1 MSEERAG
8 GRRFTRPLQ
17 AYLAFLAFLGCQVG
31 SASGQ
36 DGGSRAVR
44 EHRVLEQAERLERAG
59 RGEEAQR
66 ALENLLEDQ
75 PVSVSALLM
84 LAQMSERSG
93 EPERVLPWAEE
104 AVRLDDSGLPAVR
117 HVWIRALS
125 GAGLQDSALSVA
137 GRWVREEPLEQAA
150 YVELSGLWA
159 KAGERAV
166 AIRVLEEGRSTIG
179 SNRLFVQELA
189 ELKAGLSSYGPAAA
203 EWRAMLTWGEVGV
216 EAVERRISDPP
227 TRRDDAVAALQ
238 EELGAADVT
247 FLERRGALHLALL
260 LGERAWARELVAAV
274 MADLPELSRT
284 EVLKDYVIR
293 ARESGDLAGAAW
305 GAGSLAESARTAEE
319 ARYWRAMAADLSY
332 EAGDFEQAREDFTRL
347 LEESMPGSD
356 VYGLSLRRLHGL
368 SVGDDPEAAEAL
380 LREHRDRYP
389 EDQQAAAR
397 LGAETA
403 RAWMD
408 SGALARARSVLEGI
422 QPADV
427 EQAALRA
434 GAYGRLEVL
443 DGRPGAA
450 RGHLQLAAAVP
461 TGRPEGRIEAIELLS
476 LVDGSDSSSM
486 AALGLGV
493 VAATA
498 MGDPGPL
505 LESVDAWVGAGS
517 EGGAGLAAFAAAELD
532 AANLERAARS
542 VRITLVR
549 AWPRGPQAPRALLD
563 LARSEQGEDPGQAA
577 EWLERLIVEY
587 PESAMAPVARR
598 ALAELRVGV
607 PGV

>member
-1 MSEERAG
+1 VSGERAG
-8 GRRFTRPLQ
+8 AQRCTRALL
-17 AYLAFLAFLGCQVG
+17 ACLAFWGYQVG

-36 DGGSRAVR
+36 DSGSGAVR
-44 EHRVLEQAERLERAG
+44 GSRVLEQAERLERAG

-66 ALENLLEDQ
+66 ALEVLLEDQ
-75 PVSVSALLM
+75 PVSLSALLM
-84 LAQMSERSG
+84 LAQMSKRSG

-104 AVRLDDSGLPAVR
+104 AVRLDDSGLPALR
-117 HVWIRALS
+117 YVWIRALS

-150 YVELSGLWA
+150 YVALSGLWA
-159 KAGERAV
+159 RAGERAV
-166 AIRVLEEGRSTIG
+166 AIRVLEEGRSAIG

-189 ELKAGLSSYGPAAA
+189 ALKAGLSSYGPAAV
-203 EWRAMLTWGEVGV
+203 EWRAMLMWGEVGV
-216 EAVERRISDPP
+216 EAVERRISDPS
-227 TRRDDAVAALQ
+227 TRRDEAVAALQ

-247 FLERRGALHLALL
+247 FVERRGAVHLALL
-260 LGERAWARELVAAV
+260 LGERAWARKLVEAA

-284 EVLKDYVIR
+284 DVLRDYVTQ

-305 GAGSLAESARTAEE
+305 GAGSLAEAARSAQEV
-319 ARYWRAMAADLSY
+319 RYWRAIAADLSY
-332 EAGDFEQAREDFTRL
+332 EAGNYEQAREDFTRL
-347 LEESMPGSD
+347 LEESAPGSD

-368 SVGDDPEAAEAL
+368 AVGDDPELAEAL

-389 EDQQAAAR
+389 EDRQATVR
-397 LGAETA
+397 LSVATA

-408 SGALARARSVLEGI
+408 GGALDRARSVLEGT
-422 QPADV
+422 QPANV

-461 TGRPEGRIEAIELLS
+461 TGWPEGRIEAIELLS
-476 LVDGSDSSSM
+476 LVDGSDSSSL
-486 AALGLGV
+486 AALGVGV

-498 MGDPGPL
+498 VGDSGPL
-505 LESVDAWVGAGS
+505 LEAVDSWVEVGS
-517 EGGAGLAAFAAAELD
+517 GGGAGLAAFAAAELD
-532 AANLERAARS
+532 AANLEQAARS

-563 LARSEQGEDPGQAA
+563 LARSERWEDPGQSA

-598 ALAELRVGV
+598 ALAELRDGV
-607 PGV
+607 PGA

>member
-8 GRRFTRPLQ
+8 GRRSIRPL
-17 AYLAFLAFLGCQVG
+17 LVCLAFLGCQLG

-36 DGGSRAVR
+36 DAGSGAVR
-44 EHRVLEQAERLERAG
+44 ENRVLEQAERLERAG
-59 RGEEAQR
+59 REEEAQR

-104 AVRLDDSGLPAVR
+104 AVRIDDSGLPAVR

-125 GAGLQDSALSVA
+125 GAGLQDSALSAA

-159 KAGERAV
+159 RAGERAV
-166 AIRVLEEGRSTIG
+166 AIRVLEEGRSAIG

-189 ELKAGLSSYGPAAA
+189 ALKAGLRSYGPAAV
-203 EWRAMLTWGEVGV
+203 EWRAMLAWGEVGV
-216 EAVERRISDPP
+216 EAVERRISDPA
-227 TRRDDAVAALQ
+227 TRRDDAVDALR
-238 EELGAADVT
+238 EELGTADVT

-260 LGERAWARELVAAV
+260 LGERAWARDLVEAV
-274 MADLPELSRT
+274 MADLPELSRAA
-284 EVLKDYVIR
+284 VLRDYVTR

-305 GAGSLAESARTAEE
+305 GAGSLAESAPSAEE
-319 ARYWRAMAADLSY
+319 ARFWRAMAADLSY
-332 EAGDFEQAREDFTRL
+332 EAGDYEQAREDFTHL

-368 SVGDDPEAAEAL
+368 AVGDDPETAEVL
-380 LREHRDRYP
+380 FKEHRDWYP
-389 EDQQAAAR
+389 EDQQAAVR
-397 LGAETA
+397 LGVETA

-461 TGRPEGRIEAIELLS
+461 TGRPEERIEAIELLS

-486 AALGLGV
+486 AALGAGV
-493 VAATA
+493 VAVTGV
-498 MGDPGPL
+498 GDSGPL
-505 LESVDAWVGAGS
+505 LESVDFWVGAGS
-517 EGGAGLAAFAAAELD
+517 EGGAGLAAFAAVELD
-532 AANLERAARS
+532 AASLEKAARS
-542 VRITLVR
+542 VRIKLVR

-563 LARSEQGEDPGQAA
+563 LARSERWEDPGQAA

-598 ALAELRVGV
+598 TLAELRDGV
-607 PGV
+607 PGA

>member
-1 MSEERAG
+1 VSEERAG

-36 DGGSRAVR
+36 DGGSGAVR

-227 TRRDDAVAALQ
+227 TRR
-238 EELGAADVT
+238 
-247 FLERRGALHLALL
+247 RGALHLALL
-260 LGERAWARELVAAV
+260 LGERAWARELVEAV

-389 EDQQAAAR
+389 EDQQAAVR

-408 SGALARARSVLEGI
+408 SGALARARSVLEEI

>member
-1 MSEERAG
+1 MNRDRAG
-8 GRRFTRPLQ
+8 RQRLTRVLV
-17 AYLAFLAFLGCQVG
+17 ACLALWGYQVG
-31 SASGQ
+31 PASGQ
-36 DGGSRAVR
+36 DGGSGAVR
-44 EHRVLEQAERLERAG
+44 ENRVLEQAERLERAG
-59 RGEEAQR
+59 RGAEAQL

-93 EPERVLPWAEE
+93 EPERVLPWAEK
-104 AVRLDDSGLPAVR
+104 AVRLDDSGLPGVR
-117 HVWIRALS
+117 QVWIRSLS
-125 GAGLQDSALSVA
+125 SAGLQDSALSVA

-159 KAGERAV
+159 RAGDGGIAV
-166 AIRVLEEGRSTIG
+166 RVLEEGRSAIG

-189 ELKAGLSSYGPAAA
+189 ALKAGLGSYGPAAV
-203 EWRAMLTWGEVGV
+203 EWRAMLTWGEAGV
-216 EAVERRISDPP
+216 DAVERRINDPA
-227 TRRDDAVAALQ
+227 TRRDDAVAALE
-238 EELGAADVT
+238 EELRAADVT

-260 LGERAWARELVAAV
+260 LGERAWARELVKSL
-274 MADLPELSRT
+274 MNDLPEPSRA
-284 EVLKDYVIR
+284 EVLRDYVTR

-305 GAGSLAESARTAEE
+305 GAGSLARSARSAED
-319 ARYWRAMAADLSY
+319 ARYWRAMAADLYY
-332 EAGDFEQAREDFTRL
+332 EAGDYEKAREDFTRL

-356 VYGLSLRRLHGL
+356 VYGFSLRRLHGL
-368 SVGDDPEAAEAL
+368 VVADDPETAEAL
-380 LREHRDRYP
+380 LTEHRDRYP
-389 EDQQAAAR
+389 EDQLATVR
-397 LGAETA
+397 LGVETA

-422 QPADV
+422 HPADV

-461 TGRPEGRIEAIELLS
+461 TGRPEGRIEAIELLA

-486 AALGLGV
+486 AALGEGV
-493 VAATA
+493 VVATA
-498 MGDPGPL
+498 VGDPGPL
-505 LESVDAWVGAGS
+505 LESVGAWAHAGS

-532 AANLERAARS
+532 VANLDQAARS
-542 VRITLVR
+542 VRIELVQ
-549 AWPRGPQAPRALLD
+549 AWPRGPQAPGALLE
-563 LARSEQGEDPGQAA
+563 LARSERRENPGQAA
-577 EWLERLIVEY
+577 EWLELLIVEY

-598 ALAELRVGV
+598 VLAELRGGV
-607 PGV
+607 PGE

>member
-8 GRRFTRPLQ
+8 GRRFTRPL
-17 AYLAFLAFLGCQVG
+17 LACLALLGCQVG

-36 DGGSRAVR
+36 DAGSGAVR
-44 EHRVLEQAERLERAG
+44 ENRVLEQAERLERAG

-84 LAQMSERSG
+84 LAQMSERAG

-137 GRWVREEPLEQAA
+137 GRWVREEPMEQAA

-159 KAGERAV
+159 RAGERAV
-166 AIRVLEEGRSTIG
+166 AIQVLEGGRSAIG
-179 SNRLFVQELA
+179 SNRLFVQDLA
-189 ELKAGLSSYGPAAA
+189 ELKAGLRSYGSAAV

-216 EAVERRISDPP
+216 EAVERRIGDPA
-227 TRRDDAVAALQ
+227 TRRDDAVDALK
-238 EELGAADVT
+238 EELGTADIT
-247 FLERRGALHLALL
+247 ILERRGALHLALL
-260 LGERAWARELVAAV
+260 LGERAWARDLVEAV
-274 MADLPELSRT
+274 MADLPELSRA
-284 EVLKDYVIR
+284 EVLRDYVTR

-305 GAGSLAESARTAEE
+305 GAGSLAGSARSAED
-319 ARYWRAMAADLSY
+319 ARYWRAMAADLYY
-332 EAGDFEQAREDFTRL
+332 EAGDYEKAREDFTRL

-368 SVGDDPEAAEAL
+368 AVGDDPETAEAL
-380 LREHRDRYP
+380 LREHRNRYP
-389 EDQQAAAR
+389 EDRQAAVR
-397 LGAETA
+397 LGVETA

-461 TGRPEGRIEAIELLS
+461 TGRPERRIEAIELLS

-486 AALGLGV
+486 AALGAGV
-493 VAATA
+493 VVATA
-498 MGDPGPL
+498 VGDPGPL
-505 LESVDAWVGAGS
+505 LESVDSWVGADS

-532 AANLERAARS
+532 AANLEQAARS
-542 VRITLVR
+542 VRIKLVR
-549 AWPRGPQAPRALLD
+549 AWPGGPQAPRALLD
-563 LARSEQGEDPGQAA
+563 LARSERWEDRGQAA

-598 ALAELRVGV
+598 VLAELRDGV
-607 PGV
+607 PGA

>member
-1 MSEERAG
+1 MSEEREG
-8 GRRFTRPLQ
+8 GRRFTRPL
-17 AYLAFLAFLGCQVG
+17 LACLALLGCQVG

-36 DGGSRAVR
+36 DAVSGAVR
-44 EHRVLEQAERLERAG
+44 ENRVLEQAERLERAG

-84 LAQMSERSG
+84 LAQMSERAG

-137 GRWVREEPLEQAA
+137 GRWVREEPMEQAA

-159 KAGERAV
+159 RAGDRAV
-166 AIRVLEEGRSTIG
+166 AIQVLEGGRSAIG

-189 ELKAGLSSYGPAAA
+189 ALKAGLRSYGPAAV
-203 EWRAMLTWGEVGV
+203 EWRAMLRWGEVGV
-216 EAVERRISDPP
+216 EAVERRIIDPA
-227 TRRDDAVAALQ
+227 TRRDDAVDALK
-238 EELGAADVT
+238 EELGTADVT

-260 LGERAWARELVAAV
+260 LGERAWARDLVEAV
-274 MADLPELSRT
+274 LADLPELSRT
-284 EVLKDYVIR
+284 EVLRDYVTR

-305 GAGSLAESARTAEE
+305 GAGSLAESARSAEE
-319 ARYWRAMAADLSY
+319 VRYWRAMAADLSY
-332 EAGDFEQAREDFTRL
+332 EAGDCEQAREDFSRL
-347 LEESMPGSD
+347 LAESMPGSD

-368 SVGDDPEAAEAL
+368 AVGDDPETAEAL
-380 LREHRDRYP
+380 LKEYRDRYP
-389 EDQQAAAR
+389 EDQQAAVR
-397 LGAETA
+397 LGVETA

-408 SGALARARSVLEGI
+408 SGALARARSVLEEI

-434 GAYGRLEVL
+434 GEYGRLEVL
-443 DGRPGAA
+443 VGRPGAA

-461 TGRPEGRIEAIELLS
+461 TGRPEWRIEAIELLS

-486 AALGLGV
+486 AALGAGV

-498 MGDPGPL
+498 VGDPGPL
-505 LESVDAWVGAGS
+505 LESVDSWVGADS

-532 AANLERAARS
+532 AANLEQDARS
-542 VRITLVR
+542 VRIELVR
-549 AWPRGPQAPRALLD
+549 AWPRRPQAPRALLD
-563 LARSEQGEDPGQAA
+563 LARSERWEDPGQAA

-598 ALAELRVGV
+598 ALAELRDGV